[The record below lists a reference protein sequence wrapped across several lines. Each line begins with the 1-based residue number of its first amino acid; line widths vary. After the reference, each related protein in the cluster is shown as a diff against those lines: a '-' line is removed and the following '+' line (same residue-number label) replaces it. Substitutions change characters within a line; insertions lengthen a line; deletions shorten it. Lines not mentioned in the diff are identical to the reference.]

1 MVNKVIQAVAGSG
14 KTYYGTHEL
23 IKERRCLYLTFTNG
37 NVKNINLELRNA
49 KNNIENCEIMTFS
62 KFVCSWLVRPFFPN
76 LFPKLDIFNG
86 YTTIKP
92 PEHSR
97 NKNNG
102 YVKKDFKRHYVDSKG
117 RLYLNRVSEL
127 IINQKKQIL
136 NLMFKRIK
144 RFVDLIIIDEYQD
157 LTGKD
162 FDLLKLLMKQSD
174 FEVILTGDIF
184 QAGVSS
190 SSLKKRSK
198 LLDYKKE
205 TEEMDDFIKKAFGI
219 KRIEVVLDMLPNSR
233 RISTDCAR
241 FISDRIGINIGSS
254 SNSNSSVHLIR
265 DIGQLENIMKNRLT
279 VLIYNKSIVHKFRNE
294 DYNSWSY
301 VKGNTC
307 ENVLVV
313 LTKKTDSIL
322 DGVLDLNTTPQVR
335 NMLYVALTRAKGDLY
350 VVKSTTWKKANS
362 TIS

>member
-205 TEEMDDFIKKAFGI
+205 TEEMDDFIKKPL
-219 KRIEVVLDMLPNSR
+219 VLKEL
-233 RISTDCAR
+233 
-241 FISDRIGINIGSS
+241 
-254 SNSNSSVHLIR
+254 
-265 DIGQLENIMKNRLT
+265 K
-279 VLIYNKSIVHKFRNE
+279 
-294 DYNSWSY
+294 
-301 VKGNTC
+301 
-307 ENVLVV
+307 
-313 LTKKTDSIL
+313 
-322 DGVLDLNTTPQVR
+322 
-335 NMLYVALTRAKGDLY
+335 
-350 VVKSTTWKKANS
+350 
-362 TIS
+362 